1 MMHKQS
7 TISLGLVAISTVVNG
22 FISPQGTSTT
32 ILPSSSLQLPILQ
45 QPQTRIRRRR
55 PLQLSIFPD
64 DLGSNDKL
72 SSSKSSSSQAEN
84 SNIPNIDPTELD
96 LPTNIEVPIDRQL
109 RWERE
114 RLVQS
119 KYTSGDEIYALR
131 SRTLDLKSQLK
142 EARRQYNTS
151 TTKLDK
157 VKANTIIHEIE
168 QELFNLEGRDAE
180 FMYAVSSE
188 LMEKA
193 ELEGDIQAVEKY
205 KILMEEARSCI
216 PQLNLHGMWVGK

>member
-22 FISPQGTSTT
+22 FVSPQRTSTT
-32 ILPSSSLQLPILQ
+32 ISSSSLQSPVLQ

-64 DLGSNDKL
+64 DLGSSNDNP
-72 SSSKSSSSQAEN
+72 SSKSSSSQAEN
-84 SNIPNIDPTELD
+84 SNLPSIDPTELD
-96 LPTNIEVPIDRQL
+96 LPTNMEIPIDRQL

-114 RLVQS
+114 AIVQS
-119 KYTSGDEIYALR
+119 KYTKGDEIYELR
-131 SRTLDLKSQLK
+131 TRTLDLKTQLK
-142 EARRQYNTS
+142 DARRQYNQS

-168 QELFNLEGRDAE
+168 QELYSLETRDAE
-180 FMYAVSSE
+180 FMYTVTSE
-188 LMEKA
+188 LLEKA
-193 ELEGDIQAVEKY
+193 ELEGDTQAVEKY
-205 KILMEEARSCI
+205 KLGMEEARSCI
-216 PQLNLHGMWVGK
+216 PQLNLHGLWVGK

>member
-22 FISPQGTSTT
+22 FVSPQGTSTAM
-32 ILPSSSLQLPILQ
+32 SASSLQSPVLQ

-64 DLGSNDKL
+64 DLGPSNDKP
-72 SSSKSSSSQAEN
+72 SSKSSSSQADN
-84 SNIPNIDPTELD
+84 NLPNIDPTELD
-96 LPTNIEVPIDRQL
+96 LPTNIEIPIDRQL

-114 RLVQS
+114 ALVQS
-119 KYTSGDEIYALR
+119 KYTKGDEIYELR
-131 SRTLDLKSQLK
+131 TRTLDLKTQLK
-142 EARRQYNTS
+142 DARRQYNTS

-168 QELFNLEGRDAE
+168 QELYSLETRDAE
-180 FMYAVSSE
+180 FMYAVTSE

-193 ELEGDIQAVEKY
+193 ELEGDTQAVGKY
-205 KILMEEARSCI
+205 KIGMEEARSCI
-216 PQLNLHGMWVGK
+216 PQLNLHGLWVGK

>member
-1 MMHKQS
+1 MMIKQS

-22 FISPQGTSTT
+22 FVSPQRTSTT
-32 ILPSSSLQLPILQ
+32 ISSSSLQSPVLQ
-45 QPQTRIRRRR
+45 QPQTRIRCRR

-64 DLGSNDKL
+64 DLGSSNDNP
-72 SSSKSSSSQAEN
+72 SSKSSSSQAEN
-84 SNIPNIDPTELD
+84 SNLPSIDPTELD
-96 LPTNIEVPIDRQL
+96 LPTSLDIPIDRQL

-114 RLVQS
+114 AIVQS
-119 KYTSGDEIYALR
+119 KYTKGDEIYELR
-131 SRTLDLKSQLK
+131 TRTLDLKSQLK
-142 EARRQYNTS
+142 DARRQYNQS

-168 QELFNLEGRDAE
+168 QELFSLETRDAE
-180 FMYAVSSE
+180 FMYTVTSE

-193 ELEGDIQAVEKY
+193 ELEGDSQAVEKY
-205 KILMEEARSCI
+205 KIGMEEARSCI

>member
-7 TISLGLVAISTVVNG
+7 TICLGLVAISTVVNG
-22 FISPQGTSTT
+22 FVSPHGTSTT
-32 ILPSSSLQLPILQ
+32 ISSSSLQSPVLQ

-64 DLGSNDKL
+64 DLGSSNDKP
-72 SSSKSSSSQAEN
+72 SSKSSSSQAAN
-84 SNIPNIDPTELD
+84 SLPNIDPTELD

-119 KYTSGDEIYALR
+119 KYTSGDEIYELR
-131 SRTLDLKSQLK
+131 TQTLDLKSKLK
-142 EARRQYNTS
+142 DARRQYNQS

-157 VKANTIIHEIE
+157 VKANTIIHKIE
-168 QELFNLEGRDAE
+168 QELFSLETRDAE
-180 FMYAVSSE
+180 FMYAVTSE

-193 ELEGDIQAVEKY
+193 ELKGDTQAVEKY
-205 KILMEEARSCI
+205 KIGMEEARSCI
-216 PQLNLHGMWVGK
+216 PQLNLHGLWVGK

>member
-1 MMHKQS
+1 MHKQS

-22 FISPQGTSTT
+22 FVSPQGTSTT
-32 ILPSSSLQLPILQ
+32 ILPSSSLQSPVLQ

-64 DLGSNDKL
+64 DLGPSNDKP
-72 SSSKSSSSQAEN
+72 SSKSSSSQAEN
-84 SNIPNIDPTELD
+84 SLPNIDPTELD
-96 LPTNIEVPIDRQL
+96 LPTNMEIPIDRQL

-114 RLVQS
+114 AIVQS
-119 KYTSGDEIYALR
+119 KYTSGDEIYELR
-131 SRTLDLKSQLK
+131 TRTLDLKTQLK
-142 EARRQYNTS
+142 DARRQYNQS

-193 ELEGDIQAVEKY
+193 ELEGDSQAVEKY